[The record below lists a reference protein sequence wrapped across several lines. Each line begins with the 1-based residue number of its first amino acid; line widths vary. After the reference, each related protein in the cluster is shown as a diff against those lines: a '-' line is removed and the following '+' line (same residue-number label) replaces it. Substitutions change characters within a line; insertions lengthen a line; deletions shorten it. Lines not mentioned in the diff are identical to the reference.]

1 MSDVEQLAPKDE
13 VQQEVQQS
21 AETTHFG
28 LNRSERRKTAT
39 CSECVSLGG
48 RQI

>member
-21 AETTHFG
+21 AEPPTLG
-28 LNRSERRKTAT
+28 LKP
-39 CSECVSLGG
+39 
-48 RQI
+48 